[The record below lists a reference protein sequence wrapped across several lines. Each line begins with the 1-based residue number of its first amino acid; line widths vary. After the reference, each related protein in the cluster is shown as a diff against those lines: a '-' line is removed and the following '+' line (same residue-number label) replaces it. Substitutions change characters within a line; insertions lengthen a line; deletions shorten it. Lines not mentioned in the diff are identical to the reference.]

1 MLTMKKLI
9 LIIIAFSA
17 TNSFAQTAKKLSKP
31 GVTLFMNNQKSDSSL
46 RVIVVDQEKKIN
58 QPLYLINGTVAKGQ
72 RNIRPETIEKI
83 DVVKID
89 TIIDN
94 QRYVGQIHIKTKD
107 EFKPKFIS
115 LAELKFKYSSFKDM
129 PVVFTLDGEIINSDE
144 GSYFVDE
151 NNLLTIVIDKLQN
164 KGNIEIGLIKLLTK
178 SKKNIDARNQI
189 FLRGEKAIVQR

>member
-1 MLTMKKLI
+1 
-9 LIIIAFSA
+9 
-17 TNSFAQTAKKLSKP
+17 
-31 GVTLFMNNQKSDSSL
+31 
-46 RVIVVDQEKKIN
+46 
-58 QPLYLINGTVAKGQ
+58 
-72 RNIRPETIEKI
+72 
-83 DVVKID
+83 
-89 TIIDN
+89 
-94 QRYVGQIHIKTKD
+94 
-107 EFKPKFIS
+107 
-115 LAELKFKYSSFKDM
+115 M

>member
-1 MLTMKKLI
+1 M
-9 LIIIAFSA
+9 
-17 TNSFAQTAKKLSKP
+17 
-31 GVTLFMNNQKSDSSL
+31 
-46 RVIVVDQEKKIN
+46 IVVGQEKKIN

-115 LAELKFKYSSFKDM
+115 LAELKFKYLSFKDM
-129 PVVFTLDGEIINSDE
+129 PVVFTLDGEVINSDE

-178 SKKNIDARNQI
+178 SRKNIDARNQI